1 MQRTV
6 AWALLAVVSLVHLGA
21 QLADLDRTADVTQV
35 LLMPLVAA
43 VLWLHTVA
51 PRPQLVRLG
60 LIALGFSW
68 LGDTLPRF
76 VDDGF
81 LLMVGGFLVAQILY
95 AVAFWPYRARS
106 TVARA
111 PWLLALAAV
120 LVVGLL
126 WVCRDAG
133 WLLPAIAVYGMALV
147 AMALLADGVNAL
159 TGYGALIF
167 VVSDAMIG
175 LGAFTDLDL
184 PASGFWIMLTYIA
197 AQVLIALG
205 IARSASAVRDSGA
218 RGSEVDPARL
228 H

>member
-1 MQRTV
+1 MQRTL
-6 AWALLAVVSLVHLGA
+6 AWALLAVVALIHLGA
-21 QLADLDRTADVTQV
+21 QLADADTTSAITQV
-35 LLMPLVAA
+35 MLMPLVAA
-43 VLWLHTVA
+43 VLWLHTAA
-51 PRPQLVRLG
+51 PRPRLVRLG
-60 LIALGFSW
+60 LVALGFSW

-81 LLMVGGFLVAQILY
+81 LLMVGGFLVAQIVY
-95 AVAFWPYRARS
+95 VVAFWPYRARA

-111 PWLLALAAV
+111 PWLLVLAAA

-133 WLLPAIAVYGMALV
+133 WLLPAIAVYGSALV

-159 TGYGALIF
+159 TGYGALVF

-197 AQVLIALG
+197 AQGLIALG
-205 IARSASAVRDSGA
+205 IARSAAATRGSGA
-218 RGSEVDPARL
+218 EPA
-228 H
+228 HAGA